1 MHHHIIVST
10 WALAARARLY
20 GTAALIVAIAAGTY
34 APQAAASPAQLT
46 LDGARQLA
54 VDRSRQ
60 LVAQDYAVSAT
71 RDLAIAA
78 GQLPDPVLKVGV
90 DNVPLSGGDRFSLT
104 GDFMTMRRVGLMQEL
119 TRSGKRQLR
128 AARLEREAEKTL
140 AEKRQTS
147 ANIERDTALAW
158 LERFYAEAMA
168 RVIAEQGTQARL
180 EIEAAN
186 GAYRGGRASQSEVL
200 AARSAFAAYEDR
212 ASELRRRVRNAT
224 TMLARWI
231 GPAAELALAGKPTMD
246 TIGLDA
252 ATLERQLAQ
261 HPQVLVL
268 SKQEEIV
275 RTDAQLAQANKQAD
289 WSVEV
294 AYQQRGP
301 SYSNMVSIELSVP
314 LQWDRRSRQDRELS
328 ARRAMVEQAKAERE
342 EALRGY
348 IAETRAQ
355 IGEWEN
361 NRERSGR
368 YERELVPL
376 SLERTAATL
385 AAYRGGKAS
394 LADVLAARRGQID
407 VQLQALQL
415 EADTARLWAQLVFL
429 LPSTYVSR
437 ISHPTV
443 TEGAQ

>member
-1 MHHHIIVST
+1 MHHHIIFPT
-10 WALAARARLY
+10 WASAGSARLS
-20 GTAALIVAIAAGTY
+20 GIAALIIAIAAGTY
-34 APQAAASPAQLT
+34 TPQAAASPAQLT
-46 LDGARQLA
+46 LEGARQLA

-71 RDLAIAA
+71 RDMAIAA
-78 GQLPDPVLKVGV
+78 GQLPDPVLKLGV

-147 ANIERDTALAW
+147 TTIERDTALAW
-158 LERFYAEAMA
+158 LERYYAEAMA
-168 RVIAEQGTQARL
+168 RVITEQGAQARV

-186 GAYRGGRASQSEVL
+186 GAYRGGRASQADVL
-200 AARSAFAAYEDR
+200 AARSALAVYEDR
-212 ASELRRRVRNAT
+212 ASEFQRRVRNAT

-231 GPAAELALAGKPTMD
+231 GPAAELALADKPTMD

-252 ATLERQLAQ
+252 ATLELQLAH
-261 HPQVLVL
+261 HPQVAVL
-268 SKQEEIV
+268 SKQEEIA
-275 RTDAQLAQANKQAD
+275 RADAQLAQANKQVD

-301 SYSNMVSIELSVP
+301 SYSNMVSVALSVP
-314 LQWDRRSRQDRELS
+314 LQWDRRNRQDRELS

-361 NRERSGR
+361 NRERSR
-368 YERELVPL
+368 RFVRELIPL
-376 SLERTAATL
+376 ARERTAATL
-385 AAYRGGKAS
+385 TAYGGGKAS

-407 VQLQALQL
+407 AQLQALQL
-415 EADTARLWAQLVFL
+415 EAETARLWAQLVFL
-429 LPSTYVSR
+429 LPQTQASR
-437 ISHPTV
+437 ISHPTA